1 MKMQDPSSSHDA
13 PKNSTPATMY
23 GNPATSFRGPHHRRA
38 HSELTFRMPDD
49 VDLSSSDPFNASAA
63 SLEEIASEDD
73 LFSTYI
79 DVDKLGAGG
88 NGADQSGEAE
98 KSVKPRHRHS
108 NSVDCSSSKGEEG
121 VFGEIMD
128 AKKAMPPDKLAELWN
143 IDPKRA
149 KRCDCRSV
157 CGIKNQS
164 AGFFGCIVVYEF
176 PLVEIMDNLTYF
188 NHDLICVNE
197 KVRSCHKLKYF

>member
-1 MKMQDPSSSHDA
+1 MKMQDPSSTHNNA
-13 PKNSTPATMY
+13 PKNSTPATMF
-23 GNPATSFRGPHHRRA
+23 GNPPTSFRGPHHRRA
-38 HSELTFRMPDD
+38 HSELTFRLPDD
-49 VDLSSSDPFNASAA
+49 VDLSSSDPLNASAA

-108 NSVDCSSSKGEEG
+108 NSVDGSSSKGGED

-128 AKKAMPPDKLAELWN
+128 AKKAMPPDKLAELWS

-149 KRCDCRSV
+149 KRCDCGSV
-157 CGIKNQS
+157 LRNKKSICC
-164 AGFFGCIVVYEF
+164 FFGCVVAYEF
-176 PLVEIMDNLTYF
+176 CLV
-188 NHDLICVNE
+188 
-197 KVRSCHKLKYF
+197 

>member
-1 MKMQDPSSSHDA
+1 MQDPSSSHNA
-13 PKNSTPATMY
+13 PKISTPSTMY
-23 GNPATSFRGPHHRRA
+23 GNPPTSFRGPHHRRA
-38 HSELTFRMPDD
+38 HSELTFRLPDD
-49 VDLSSSDPFNASAA
+49 VDLSSSEHLNASAA
-63 SLEEIASEDD
+63 SLEEIPSEDD

-108 NSVDCSSSKGEEG
+108 YSVDGSSSKAGEG

-128 AKKAMPPDKLAELWN
+128 AKKAMPPDKLAELWTM
-143 IDPKRA
+143 DPKRA
-149 KRCDCRSV
+149 KRSDCHSV

-164 AGFFGCIVVYEF
+164 ASFFASIVVYELSF
-176 PLVEIMDNLTYF
+176 G
-188 NHDLICVNE
+188 
-197 KVRSCHKLKYF
+197 